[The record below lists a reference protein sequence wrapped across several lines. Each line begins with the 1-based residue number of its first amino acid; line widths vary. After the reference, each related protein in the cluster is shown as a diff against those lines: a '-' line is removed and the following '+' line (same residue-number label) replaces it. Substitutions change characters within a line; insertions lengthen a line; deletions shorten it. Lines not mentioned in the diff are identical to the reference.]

1 MVLVRN
7 GKKFIDRDH
16 QPQVSHCSGSD
27 ESGKKDDKKPVE
39 TSGDNGKMETEGA
52 VAERGNEDDQF
63 WPWFMPPR
71 RWMGPS
77 LGSGDELEKTIGR
90 ANQLMRVKEDDTKFE
105 VSLVTHEFRP
115 DELKVNVNNNVLT
128 VEGKHEEKSE
138 DGANFTARQFFRRY
152 TLPRGCEAATINSN
166 LSSDGVLMITPP
178 KNPALAHNE
187 RVVPIQMQE
196 KK

>member
-1 MVLVRN
+1 MQKATATNTQIELKER
-7 GKKFIDRDH
+7 KKR
-16 QPQVSHCSGSD
+16 
-27 ESGKKDDKKPVE
+27 ESE
-39 TSGDNGKMETEGA
+39 A
-52 VAERGNEDDQF
+52 AEEAEQRVTLNA
-63 WPWFMPPR
+63 
-71 RWMGPS
+71 MG
-77 LGSGDELEKTIGR
+77 
-90 ANQLMRVKEDDTKFE
+90 TKFE
-105 VSLVTHEFRP
+105 VSLDTHEFRP